1 MSEPTCLT
9 AEKVGFG
16 NLEIFFLE
24 SDDENEHCPH
34 EDTLFMIKNLYY
46 VEGYQRI
53 KLHLR
58 DSSASNILEIGI
70 FRGGSAP
77 FFHRFFDAQRMVCID
92 LATDPAIPLE
102 NYRRRWAPGVI
113 RTYYGVD
120 QADRTKVT
128 TILEEEF
135 SSPIDLVIDDASHCY
150 EETKTTFEIVFPYL
164 RPGGIYVIEDWGW
177 AHAPEGQLP
186 DHFLADRF
194 ALTNLV
200 FELIMIYGSESNVI
214 QNIEFSPGMMWIKK
228 GSAQVPIRTF
238 RVENYAP
245 KRGRTLNLI

>member
-9 AEKVGFG
+9 AEKVCFG
-16 NLEIFFLE
+16 NLEIFFLQGDNE
-24 SDDENEHCPH
+24 NKRCDE
-34 EDTLFMIKNLYY
+34 TLSMFKNLYY
-46 VEGYQRI
+46 IEGYQRV

-58 DSSASNILEIGI
+58 ESSASNILEIGI

-77 FFHRFFDAQRMVCID
+77 FFHRFFDAQRVVCID
-92 LATDPAIPLE
+92 LATNPAIPLE
-102 NYRRRWAPGVI
+102 NYRRRWAPDVI

-120 QADRTKVT
+120 QADRPKMTKIV
-128 TILEEEF
+128 EDEF

-150 EETKTTFEIVFPYL
+150 EETKTTLEIVFPYL

-177 AHAPEGQLP
+177 AHTPEGQLP
-186 DHFLADRF
+186 DHFLAARS

-200 FELIMIYGSESNVI
+200 FDLIIIYGSESNVI

-228 GSAQVPIRTF
+228 GSAQVPIGTF
-238 RVENYAP
+238 RVEDYAP

>member
-9 AEKVGFG
+9 AEKVCFG

-24 SDDENEHCPH
+24 NGNENKGCSPD
-34 EDTLFMIKNLYY
+34 DTLFMLKNLYY
-46 VEGYQRI
+46 IEGYQRV
-53 KLHLR
+53 KRHLWE
-58 DSSASNILEIGI
+58 SSTSNILEIGI
-70 FRGGSAP
+70 YRGGSAP
-77 FFHRFFDAQRMVCID
+77 FFHRFFDAQRLVCID
-92 LATDPAIPLE
+92 LATSPAIPLE

-120 QADRTKVT
+120 QADRPKVT
-128 TILEEEF
+128 TIVEEEF

-150 EETKTTFEIVFPYL
+150 EETKTTLEIVFPYL

-177 AHAPEGQLP
+177 AHTPEAQLP
-186 DHFLADRF
+186 DYYLADKS

-200 FELIMIYGSESNVI
+200 FDLIMIYGSESEVI

-228 GSAQVPIRTF
+228 GSAEVPIGTF
-238 RVENYAP
+238 RVEDYAP